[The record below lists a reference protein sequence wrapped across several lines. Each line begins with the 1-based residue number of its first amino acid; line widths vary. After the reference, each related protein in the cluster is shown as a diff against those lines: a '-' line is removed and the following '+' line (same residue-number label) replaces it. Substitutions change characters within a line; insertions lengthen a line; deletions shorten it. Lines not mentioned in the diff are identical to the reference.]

1 MSQHLCFNPYNRT
14 FDNGN
19 SNVVLS
25 FKLPVSITILE
36 ICTQIHIES
45 DKNKSEKYVEI
56 LWWNRLNNELC
67 FDNGDRLWF

>member
-14 FDNGN
+14 LDNGD

-36 ICTQIHIES
+36 ICTQIYIES
-45 DKNKSEKYVEI
+45 DYKYYNVI
-56 LWWNRLNNELC
+56 DSLMDCALTMVIC
-67 FDNGDRLWF
+67 YGF

>member
-14 FDNGN
+14 LDNGN

-36 ICTQIHIES
+36 ICALIYIES
-45 DKNKSEKYVEI
+45 QIGKICRDIIMK
-56 LWWNRLNNELC
+56 
-67 FDNGDRLWF
+67 WFK